1 MRSITPDG
9 AQLIVTNFRANNVS
23 FVDVKKALAG
33 ELGAETARIKLDT
46 PSGGPSRPRGVVI
59 TPDGR
64 YAAITGA
71 ARAKEAS
78 GVFWVVEIASRKVIG
93 RVTGVGNETYLLA
106 LLPGK

>member
-1 MRSITPDG
+1 MAFTPDG
-9 AQLIVTNFRANNVS
+9 SQLIVANFRANNVS
-23 FVDVKKALAG
+23 IIDVKKALAG
-33 ELGAETARIKLDT
+33 ELGAETARIKLEA

-64 YAAITGA
+64 FAAITGA
-71 ARAKEAS
+71 ARGKEGS
-78 GVFWVVEIASRKVIG
+78 GVLWVLEIATRKVAG